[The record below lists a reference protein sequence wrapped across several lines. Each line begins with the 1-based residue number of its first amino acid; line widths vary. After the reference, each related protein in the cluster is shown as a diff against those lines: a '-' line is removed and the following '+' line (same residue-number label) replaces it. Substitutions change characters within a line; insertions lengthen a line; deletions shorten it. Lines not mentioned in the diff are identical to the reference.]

1 MAILVNDCPRCRA
14 KNMTFDVRAD
24 TQVDTHHGWQRW
36 FEAFCVCRH
45 CHNSIIFVLAQ
56 KPTGEPDF
64 WAKNSPS
71 NFNASL
77 NSAFTIE
84 GYICLKDVG
93 AVSTPEHVPGPVAT
107 VFHEGAVSVAV
118 GNWNAAGAMFRAA
131 IDLATR
137 PMLPKEPT
145 PPEKDVEGLNKR
157 VRRDLGIRLPWLFD
171 NGHLPSD
178 LRELSRCV
186 HQDGNDGAH
195 AGTLSGHDAHDLLD
209 FATALLERIFT
220 EPERLRL
227 AQERRDRRRQSAPT
241 AASRPGDGAEAP

>member
-24 TQVDTHHGWQRW
+24 IQLYVKYDWQRW
-36 FEAFCVCRH
+36 FEAFCVCRN

-56 KPTGEPDF
+56 SEYDKDDY
-64 WAKNSPS
+64 WAKNTLSGFP
-71 NFNASL
+71 ASL
-77 NSAFTIE
+77 IGLFKVE

-93 AVSTPEHVPGPVAT
+93 AAPTPGHVPEPVAT

-118 GNWNAAGAMFRAA
+118 GNWNAAGTMFRAA

-145 PPEKDVEGLNKR
+145 PLDVEGLNKK
-157 VRRDLGIRLPWLFD
+157 VRRDLGQRLPWLFD
-171 NGHLPSD
+171 NGYLPND

-195 AGTLSGHDAHDLLD
+195 AGTLSEHDARDLLD

-227 AQERRDRRRQSAPT
+227 AQERRDKRRQSTPAT
-241 AASRPGDGAEAP
+241 